1 MRIEAGRSGVTAD
14 QKLTQ
19 KNEQHLGK
27 KGPTIMG
34 SNNGEN
40 IVTMD

>member
-1 MRIEAGRSGVTAD
+1 MKSEAERSGVTVD
-14 QKLTQ
+14 QKLIQ

-34 SNNGEN
+34 SNKGEN
-40 IVTMD
+40 IVTVD